1 MRGRIEEIRTTSK
14 KKWIEHLSHLKCM
27 RLGEGWL
34 DMGIDT
40 LVSKIATDM
49 PLNVVNGEGL
59 GVNKTSK

>member
-1 MRGRIEEIRTTSK
+1 MDRTFHAP
-14 KKWIEHLSHLKCM
+14 EVHGL
-27 RLGEGWL
+27 REGWL

-40 LVSKIATDM
+40 LASKIATDM